1 MYLVAQPDDL
11 SALIFG
17 FVDHAIFPNPDI
29 CSSEKTAPMC
39 KVDFNIW
46 VLLSLSIDYCDT
58 GNKATLP
65 HKSPNFTKDRK
76 PSRAHTT
83 CTHRQ
88 HWPPS
93 EHLRLANKHSDAVS
107 KAHWGQKHCKMSIIL
122 IPALVVQL
130 LGIQYWPLF
139 VNVLFQYRMSI
150 LTFVCKMYFFV
161 FVDFVCQCSTP
172 ALIECL

>member
-11 SALIFG
+11 SALIFE

-46 VLLSLSIDYCDT
+46 VLFILPIDYCDT

-65 HKSPNFTKDRK
+65 HKSPSFTKDRK
-76 PSRAHTT
+76 PNRAT

-88 HWPPS
+88 HWPPN

-122 IPALVVQL
+122 ITSSCSPIAW
-130 LGIQYWPLF
+130 Y
-139 VNVLFQYRMSI
+139 SI
-150 LTFVCKMYFFV
+150 LTFVCKCIIPVQNVNTNFCVQNV
-161 FVDFVCQCSTP
+161 F
-172 ALIECL
+172 LCLCWYCLPM